1 LPEVKCGGRIYL
13 CNKILVQQTAESFF
27 FFYFIGPVHIGFV
40 MNAAGADVHYP
51 LNKVALIAYSPPFAS
66 VPTGMS
72 SSIVTVQII
81 FQFSDRCI
89 CISPTLVC
97 LLIVLVITFY
107 CFSGFRL
114 LKVTLLLLQ
123 SLLNLLSI
131 VL

>member
-1 LPEVKCGGRIYL
+1 
-13 CNKILVQQTAESFF
+13 
-27 FFYFIGPVHIGFV
+27 

-51 LNKVALIAYSPPFAS
+51 LNKVAPIAYSTPFAS
-66 VPTGMS
+66 VSTGMS

-81 FQFSDRCI
+81 FQFSDRCV